1 MNYGHCEM
9 ADGEE
14 INPRDSGTDEPLP
27 LISGLE
33 PQRIYGGKTVGQNKI
48 SVHHRRLGIHCIC
61 TFAYVYNK
69 KPIKK
74 IMFLD
79 KPKGKW
85 IPLCNS
91 GNLSFK
97 CNSYS

>member
-14 INPRDSGTDEPLP
+14 VNPRDTGTDEPLP

-33 PQRIYGGKTVGQNKI
+33 PQRIYGGKTVGQNKNNLCI
-48 SVHHRRLGIHCIC
+48 TEDWGFSTKTTLCHCIC

-69 KPIKK
+69 KPIMK
-74 IMFLD
+74 I
-79 KPKGKW
+79 
-85 IPLCNS
+85 
-91 GNLSFK
+91 
-97 CNSYS
+97 